1 MQNEYILIF
10 TQFVVIILL
19 FFRTRKGH
27 DKKIQQ
33 EELTKMSKEL
43 NQAMAESRRE
53 FTDSLTSQFRLIFDN
68 LRATSKDQNE
78 ALKTFGELFRTNV
91 QDFNT
96 LQREKF
102 NELNR
107 RQEELMKLTELR
119 LEKIRETVD
128 EKLQK
133 TLETRLGQSF
143 EMVSNQLQ
151 AGQKGLGEMQNL
163 ANGVGDLKRVLSNVK
178 SRGILGEYQLQA
190 ILENLLTSDQYVLN
204 ASVGNETRERVEF
217 AVKMPGQE
225 NPILLPIDSKFPQES
240 YLKLL
245 DSYDKADKN
254 QIDFHHSELVKAIKK
269 AAQDIQKKYINPPF
283 TTDFAILFLPVESLY
298 AEILREPGLSQ
309 LIQQDY
315 KVMVT
320 GPTTLSAILNSL
332 QMGFRTLAIQ
342 KRSSEVW
349 QVLGGIKTEF
359 GKFGELIERTQK
371 KLGEANSELDKLVGA
386 RTRAIQRKLKDVH
399 EIPDSE
405 SSKFLEDKKTSFD

>member
-1 MQNEYILIF
+1 MQIEYWIIFSQLILIVF
-10 TQFVVIILL
+10 LIFFKGKNQEKVIL
-19 FFRTRKGH
+19 R
-27 DKKIQQ
+27 
-33 EELTKMSKEL
+33 EELGKMSKEL
-43 NQAMAESRRE
+43 NQALSESRRE
-53 FTDSLTSQFRLIFDN
+53 STESLTSQFRLIFDN

-78 ALKTFGELFRTNV
+78 ALKSFGELFRSNV
-91 QDFNT
+91 QDFNS

-102 NELNR
+102 TELNR
-107 RQEELMKLTELR
+107 RQEELMKVTELR

-151 AGQKGLGEMQNL
+151 AVQKGLGEMQNL

-178 SRGILGEYQLQA
+178 SRGVLGEYQLQA
-190 ILENLLTSDQYVLN
+190 ILENLLTSDQYILN
-204 ASVGNETRERVEF
+204 ASVGNGNRERVEF
-217 AVKMPGQE
+217 AVKMPGQDE
-225 NPILLPIDSKFPQES
+225 PILLPIDAKFPQES
-240 YLKLL
+240 YLRLQ
-245 DSYDKADKN
+245 DAYDQADKTH
-254 QIDFHHSELVKAIKK
+254 IDYYRAELVKAVKK
-269 AAQDIQKKYINPPF
+269 AAQDIQKKYINPPY

-349 QVLGGIKTEF
+349 QILGAIKTEF

-399 EIPDSE
+399 ELPEAE
-405 SSKFLEDKKTSFD
+405 SSKLLEE